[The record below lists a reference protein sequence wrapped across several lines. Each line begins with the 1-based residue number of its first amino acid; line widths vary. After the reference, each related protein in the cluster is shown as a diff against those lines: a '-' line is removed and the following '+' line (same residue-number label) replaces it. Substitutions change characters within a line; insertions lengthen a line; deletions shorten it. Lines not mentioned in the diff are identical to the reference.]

1 MKKLFIL
8 FMIAVLLVS
17 FAGCKPLEPEK
28 IETPETSNQPTIIP
42 SLKPM
47 PEETSETV
55 PVITPT
61 VKPDVTPE
69 ATPETS
75 NGTEMYV
82 KADKVNVL
90 KDPSAD
96 SEKIATLNKDAKV
109 IVYNKADGWAYVQYE
124 TDKYGYINENYL
136 SDKPNGDVMYV
147 TGDDV
152 NVRKGASTSE
162 EKIATLKKGTS
173 VIAYYTANG
182 WTYIKYDNDKLG
194 YISAK
199 YLSDKAPA
207 TSTPTPNNSKGT
219 LMYTTPDLTTVY
231 KEANGNSQKLA
242 TLKRDTEV
250 IAYHVENKMYYVQY
264 ETGKYGYIYAFELF
278 KERNGILMYVTAD
291 NVKVHKNISSQTE
304 VLAFLE
310 KGKAYLTFEKVNG
323 WVLVQY
329 DSGKRGYVLEQY
341 LSETAPTT
349 PTPTATPVNTP
360 IACYTPTATVKPT
373 VAPTSTPTPTAIST
387 PTPIPT
393 PKPTPTPT
401 PIPTPTPTA
410 KPTATPGGNV
420 SLPFDPF

>member
-17 FAGCKPLEPEK
+17 FAGCNLLKPIK

-55 PVITPT
+55 PVVTPT
-61 VKPDVTPE
+61 AKPDVTPE
-69 ATPETS
+69 ATPE
-75 NGTEMYV
+75 
-82 KADKVNVL
+82 
-90 KDPSAD
+90 
-96 SEKIATLNKDAKV
+96 
-109 IVYNKADGWAYVQYE
+109 
-124 TDKYGYINENYL
+124 
-136 SDKPNGDVMYV
+136 V
-147 TGDDV
+147 TP
-152 NVRKGASTSE
+152 T
-162 EKIATLKKGTS
+162 
-173 VIAYYTANG
+173 
-182 WTYIKYDNDKLG
+182 
-194 YISAK
+194 
-199 YLSDKAPA
+199 A
-207 TSTPTPNNSKGT
+207 TSGATPKATPKATPNASKGT

-250 IAYHVENKMYYVQY
+250 IAYHVKNKMYYVQY

-360 IACYTPTATVKPT
+360 IACYTPTATAKPT
-373 VAPTSTPTPTAIST
+373 VAPTSTPKPTVAPTIAPTPT
-387 PTPIPT
+387 PT